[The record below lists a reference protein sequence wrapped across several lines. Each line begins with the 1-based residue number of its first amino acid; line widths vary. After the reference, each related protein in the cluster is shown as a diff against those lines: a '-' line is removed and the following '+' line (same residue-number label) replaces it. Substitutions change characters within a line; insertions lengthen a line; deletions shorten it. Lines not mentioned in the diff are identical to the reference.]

1 MPASAGDFPATAL
14 LSIGFSEVRLD
25 DLQNTETY
33 PMRAAEPCGFLIIS
47 ADLNGD
53 GNADEVR
60 VLQNLERGIAY
71 VAAAITTPTKLD
83 TYVLKSVP
91 LAEVPYLAIDVT
103 SPDPNLAKGIKGA
116 GIAIFDLRT
125 GLGEAYFFDG
135 EEFSITAP
143 VDRRVVQR

>member
-25 DLQNTETY
+25 DLRNTETY
-33 PMRAAEPCGFLIIS
+33 SLRVAEPCGFLIIS

-53 GNADEVR
+53 GIADEVR
-60 VLQNLERGIAY
+60 ILQNLERGVAY

-91 LAEVPYLAIDVT
+91 LAEVPYLAIEVA
-103 SPDPNLAKGIKGA
+103 SPDPNLGKGIKGA

-125 GLGEAYFFDG
+125 GLGEANFFDG

-143 VDRRVVQR
+143 VDRRVVQC